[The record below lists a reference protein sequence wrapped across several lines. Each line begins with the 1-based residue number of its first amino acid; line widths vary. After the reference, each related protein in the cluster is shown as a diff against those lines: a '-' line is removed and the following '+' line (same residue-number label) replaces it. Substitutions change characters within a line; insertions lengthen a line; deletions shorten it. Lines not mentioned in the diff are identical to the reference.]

1 MALQSQQEPVV
12 PLVIP
17 CDRNGQYDDAQAC
30 PLLNASDEPPDASS
44 SLTGQ
49 EPVAFAVA
57 VTLPKNL
64 KAADRA
70 LKGWQKHKL
79 ALWLYMIVG
88 AMVICSSVQNS
99 FAPSILPAALG
110 IGIAMWG
117 LLFLTWTPD
126 MQLHSVDELLQAQHG
141 AAAIIALCSIAMGVV
156 FAGHKLNCYQ
166 LGLSCVHAE
175 GIHDWRWVWL
185 LLGLVTYMVMSIHT
199 AWKAGQLYGA
209 LHGCDS
215 SVGHA
220 IPPGQE
226 TA

>member
-1 MALQSQQEPVV
+1 MVYSTPSLQHIKASSVGQYTL
-12 PLVIP
+12 LVHAP
-17 CDRNGQYDDAQAC
+17 AGQYDDAQAC

-126 MQLHSVDELLQAQHG
+126 MQLHSVDELLQARKP
-141 AAAIIALCSIAMGVV
+141 C
-156 FAGHKLNCYQ
+156 
-166 LGLSCVHAE
+166 
-175 GIHDWRWVWL
+175 L
-185 LLGLVTYMVMSIHT
+185 LRVLLAH
-199 AWKAGQLYGA
+199 
-209 LHGCDS
+209 C
-215 SVGHA
+215 
-220 IPPGQE
+220 
-226 TA
+226 